1 MTRPVSS
8 CTDITFSSGTHTLDH
23 LSTLIDDHYK
33 PEDIDFHLW
42 NEQD

>member
-1 MTRPVSS
+1 MTPPLSIF
-8 CTDITFSSGTHTLDH
+8 TDLISSSGTHTLDH